1 MTGVQTRKDIEE
13 MKRLKERIEKLER
26 LVGKLQKMQSIGK
39 RKHDAKIVNS
49 KEEIIELA
57 QQGYSCQLIGEN
69 QWLLTK

>member
-1 MTGVQTRKDIEE
+1 MHYMSDFSKNIC
-13 MKRLKERIEKLER
+13 KN
-26 LVGKLQKMQSIGK
+26 
-39 RKHDAKIVNS
+39 VNEIWFFPKP

>member
-1 MTGVQTRKDIEE
+1 MN
-13 MKRLKERIEKLER
+13 RLKERVEKLER
-26 LVGKLQKMQSIGK
+26 LVGTLQKMQSIGR

-57 QQGYSCQLIGEN
+57 QHGYFCQLIGEN